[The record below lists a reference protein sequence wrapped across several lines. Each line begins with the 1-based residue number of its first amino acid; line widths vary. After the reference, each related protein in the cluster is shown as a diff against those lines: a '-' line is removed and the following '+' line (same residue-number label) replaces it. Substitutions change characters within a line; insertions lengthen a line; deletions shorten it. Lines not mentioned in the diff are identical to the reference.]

1 MQYAVIDIG
10 SNSVRLMFVADGKVL
25 YKTLKTTRLGE
36 GLAVSPYLREEAMAR
51 TALAVADF
59 FYRAKDEGAE
69 IVYAFAT
76 AAVRSAKNGA
86 DFVSLVKEK
95 CGLSVEVVSGETEAE
110 IGVLGALGEK
120 DGAVVDVGGAS
131 TEIVVRKEGVFVYKK
146 SVDVGVVRLKDLCGR
161 NKDALQSIA
170 DEKASVFGEVPVNA
184 AAAALSAVAG
194 HVGAA
199 VQLVRAG
206 GEGLGRHKAPEAQG
220 GVHHPATRRGGIDDA
235 PGAQPVY
242 LPGPELG

>member
-25 YKTLKTTRLGE
+25 YKTLNTTRLGE

-110 IGVLGALGEK
+110 MRKQYKEYGACKHTNGHPEDYARENYDSRLLKAKRVTALQDHIKATDHARENTVSE
-120 DGAVVDVGGAS
+120 DGAHILDKHGNI
-131 TEIVVRKEGVFVYKK
+131 T
-146 SVDVGVVRLKDLCGR
+146 D
-161 NKDALQSIA
+161 
-170 DEKASVFGEVPVNA
+170 
-184 AAAALSAVAG
+184 
-194 HVGAA
+194 
-199 VQLVRAG
+199 
-206 GEGLGRHKAPEAQG
+206 
-220 GVHHPATRRGGIDDA
+220 
-235 PGAQPVY
+235 
-242 LPGPELG
+242 

>member
-1 MQYAVIDIG
+1 MP
-10 SNSVRLMFVADGKVL
+10 ADG
-25 YKTLKTTRLGE
+25 GE
-36 GLAVSPYLREEAMAR
+36 AGVGGRAG
-51 TALAVADF
+51 ALA
-59 FYRAKDEGAE
+59 
-69 IVYAFAT
+69 
-76 AAVRSAKNGA
+76 
-86 DFVSLVKEK
+86 LV
-95 CGLSVEVVSGETEAE
+95 EA
-110 IGVLGALGEK
+110 
-120 DGAVVDVGGAS
+120 
-131 TEIVVRKEGVFVYKK
+131 
-146 SVDVGVVRLKDLCGR
+146 
-161 NKDALQSIA
+161 
-170 DEKASVFGEVPVNA
+170 VFGEVPVNA